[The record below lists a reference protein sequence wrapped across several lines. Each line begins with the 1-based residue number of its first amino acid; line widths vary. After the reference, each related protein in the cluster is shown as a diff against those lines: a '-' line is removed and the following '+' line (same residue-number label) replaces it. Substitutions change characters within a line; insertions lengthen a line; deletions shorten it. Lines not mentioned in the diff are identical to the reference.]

1 MSESKTK
8 VTHID
13 IAKSEVVKERF
24 EANTSRMKEILNE
37 SVMSLTRKQDPV
49 RQIPKRGSKFI
60 FECES
65 CTASFVE
72 PPTLPSEEC
81 TECGS
86 QVHII
91 EMPSDL
97 WDEKYEVVYR

>member
-24 EANTSRMKEILNE
+24 EANTSRMKEIHNE

-65 CTASFVE
+65 CTASLVE
-72 PPTLPSEEC
+72 PPSLPSEEC

-97 WDEKYEVVYR
+97 WDEKYEVIYR